1 MQKRRSDG
9 FPLQPEL
16 HEINFNAVKITT
28 ELTKLEFPFML
39 IPVQI
44 SRDKQDLSTHTPLF
58 NDPLENFSFIVVL
71 RLVADLK
78 ASD

>member
-1 MQKRRSDG
+1 
-9 FPLQPEL
+9 
-16 HEINFNAVKITT
+16 
-28 ELTKLEFPFML
+28 ML